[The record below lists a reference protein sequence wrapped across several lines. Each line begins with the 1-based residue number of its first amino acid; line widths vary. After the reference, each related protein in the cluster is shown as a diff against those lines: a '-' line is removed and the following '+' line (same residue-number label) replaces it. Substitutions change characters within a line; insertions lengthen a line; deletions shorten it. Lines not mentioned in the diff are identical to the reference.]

1 MGHLVVIVSGAPAY
15 FSGSFSLAMDVAN
28 TFAVSGGV
36 HAPTGDAP
44 YTVSGF
50 SLVVFVF
57 VFVLTGVGI
66 RRATHRHSALAGVAT
81 APITVGEGE

>member
-1 MGHLVVIVSGAPAY
+1 MGHLVVIVGGAPAY
-15 FSGSFSLAMDVAN
+15 FSGSFALTLDVAD
-28 TFAVSGGV
+28 TFAVLGGV

-44 YTVSGF
+44 YTVSRF
-50 SLVVFVF
+50 SLVVV